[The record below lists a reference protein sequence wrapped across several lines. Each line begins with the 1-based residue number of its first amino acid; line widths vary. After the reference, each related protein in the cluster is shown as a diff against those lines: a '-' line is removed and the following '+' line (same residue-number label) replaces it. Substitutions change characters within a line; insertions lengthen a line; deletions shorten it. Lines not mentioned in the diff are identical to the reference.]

1 MTQEQNSASQKNVK
15 SESSKAA
22 AKSAASAGRPALR
35 DDRFFT
41 LPVIS
46 LVSMSF
52 LLGMS
57 EFIIVGILPDIAEGL
72 NVSLTTVGG
81 LVSLFA
87 FVYAPATPIGA
98 SISSRFERFRT
109 LLFLAVVF
117 LIGNLMC
124 AFAVGYGMLV
134 AARIVIALISG
145 TTVAISMTFADDV
158 ATQKNRTKFVAWV
171 FSGFS
176 IASVFGVP
184 IGTSIANTFGWR
196 WSFHVINILTVV
208 LIVIMCIV
216 LPKNHYGPKS
226 RFLAQFF
233 IFTEKRIWGG
243 ILAVVFAAA
252 STYVFYTYLT
262 PILEQEIGIP
272 ARYISLALA
281 AYGVAC
287 LASNLYGGRLGD
299 RGRGVVPLVK
309 GRPIYLIQAVFMVA
323 LPFAVMNGVIGCVVL
338 LVLGFLM
345 YLQNTAS
352 QVLYMDVAAATHPGS
367 LNLASSFNSMSFNIG
382 IALGSAV
389 GSLVTD
395 HVGLRWL
402 GPFGAVFAVCA
413 WLTAVWLNSDLKRR
427 EAAAAKS

>member
-1 MTQEQNSASQKNVK
+1 MTTNTATTTSVG
-15 SESSKAA
+15 SKTTGS
-22 AKSAASAGRPALR
+22 KPAGPVTS
-35 DDRFFT
+35 DRFFT

-46 LVSMSF
+46 LIAMSF
-52 LLGMS
+52 MLGMS

-109 LLFLAVVF
+109 MLFLAVVF

-145 TTVAISMTFADDV
+145 TTVAVSMTFADDV
-158 ATQKNRTKFVAWV
+158 ASKKNRTKFVAWV

-184 IGTSIANTFGWR
+184 IGTSIANVFGWR
-196 WSFHVINILTVV
+196 WAFHVINLLTVA
-208 LIVIMCIV
+208 LIILMCVV

-233 IFTEKRIWGG
+233 IFTEPRIWGG

-252 STYVFYTYLT
+252 SSYVFYTYLT

-272 ARYISLALA
+272 SHLISFALA

-287 LASNLYGGRLGD
+287 LASNLYGGKLGD

-309 GRPIYLIQAVFMVA
+309 GRPIYLIQAVFMIA
-323 LPFAVMNGVIGCVVL
+323 LPFAVMNMVVGCVVL

-352 QVLYMDVAAATHPGS
+352 QVLYMDVASATHPGS

-389 GSLVTD
+389 GGLVTD
-395 HVGLRWL
+395 HIGMRWL
-402 GPFGAVFAVCA
+402 GPFGAIFAVLA
-413 WLTAVWLNSDLKRR
+413 FLTAVWLNADLKRR
-427 EAAAAKS
+427 EKAEVEAAKEAK

>member
-1 MTQEQNSASQKNVK
+1 MTQESKLASQKNVK
-15 SESSKAA
+15 SESSRAAVQSAA
-22 AKSAASAGRPALR
+22 AAGAPVLR

-46 LVSMSF
+46 LVAMSF
-52 LLGMS
+52 MLGMS
-57 EFIIVGILPDIAEGL
+57 EFIVVGILPDIAEGL

-109 LLFLAVVF
+109 LLFLAIVF
-117 LIGNLMC
+117 LIGNIMC

-145 TTVAISMTFADDV
+145 TTVAVSMTFADDV
-158 ATQKNRTKFVAWV
+158 ATPKNRTKFVAWV

-196 WSFHVINILTVV
+196 WAFHAINVLTVA
-208 LIVIMCIV
+208 LIVLMCVV

-252 STYVFYTYLT
+252 ASYVFYTYLT

-272 ARYISLALA
+272 SQYISFALA
-281 AYGVAC
+281 AYGLAC
-287 LASNLYGGRLGD
+287 LASNLYGGKLGD

-323 LPFAVMNGVIGCVVL
+323 LPFAVLNPIIGCVVL
-338 LVLGFLM
+338 LALGFLM
-345 YLQNTAS
+345 YMQNTSS
-352 QVLYMDVAAATHPGS
+352 QVMYMGVAAATHPGS

-389 GSLVTD
+389 GGLVTD
-395 HVGLRWL
+395 HIGMRWL
-402 GPFGAVFAVCA
+402 GPFGAIFAVCA
-413 WLTAVWLNSDLKRR
+413 FLTAAWLNMDLKRR
-427 EAAAAKS
+427 EAARNK

>member
-1 MTQEQNSASQKNVK
+1 MTQESNLASQKNVK

-22 AKSAASAGRPALR
+22 VQAAAGEGAP
-35 DDRFFT
+35 DRFFT
-41 LPVIS
+41 MPVIS
-46 LVSMSF
+46 LIAMSF
-52 LLGMS
+52 MLGMS
-57 EFIIVGILPDIAEGL
+57 EFIVVGILPDIAEGL

-109 LLFLAVVF
+109 MIFLAVVF
-117 LIGNLMC
+117 LIGNLLC

-145 TTVAISMTFADDV
+145 TTVAVSMTFADDV
-158 ATQKNRTKFVAWV
+158 ASKKNRTKFVAWV

-184 IGTSIANTFGWR
+184 IGTSIANAFGWR
-196 WSFHVINILTVV
+196 WAFHVINLLTVA
-208 LIVIMCIV
+208 LIVLMCVV

-233 IFTEKRIWGG
+233 IFTEPRIWGG

-252 STYVFYTYLT
+252 SSYVFYTYLT

-272 ARYISLALA
+272 SRYISFALA

-287 LASNLYGGRLGD
+287 LASNLYGGKLGD

-309 GRPIYLIQAVFMVA
+309 GRPIYLIQAVFMIS
-323 LPFAVMNGVIGCVVL
+323 LPFAVMNAVVGCIVL
-338 LVLGFLM
+338 LMLGFLM

-352 QVLYMDVAAATHPGS
+352 QVLYMDVASATHPGS

-389 GSLVTD
+389 GGLVTD
-395 HVGLRWL
+395 HIGMRWL
-402 GPFGAVFAVCA
+402 GPFGAIFAVLA
-413 WLTAVWLNSDLKRR
+413 FLTAAWLNSDLKRR
-427 EAAAAKS
+427 EANDARAGA

>member
-1 MTQEQNSASQKNVK
+1 MTQESKLASQKNVK
-15 SESSKAA
+15 SESSRAA
-22 AKSAASAGRPALR
+22 VQSASAAGAPALR

-46 LVSMSF
+46 LIAMSF
-52 LLGMS
+52 MLGMS
-57 EFIIVGILPDIAEGL
+57 EFIVVGILPDIAEGL

-109 LLFLAVVF
+109 LLFLAIVF
-117 LIGNLMC
+117 LIGNIMC

-134 AARIVIALISG
+134 TARIVIALISG
-145 TTVAISMTFADDV
+145 TTVAVSMTFADDV
-158 ATQKNRTKFVAWV
+158 ATPKNRTKFVAWV

-196 WSFHVINILTVV
+196 WAFHVINVLTVA
-208 LIVIMCIV
+208 LIVLMCVV

-252 STYVFYTYLT
+252 ASYVFYTYLT

-272 ARYISLALA
+272 SQYISVALA
-281 AYGVAC
+281 AYGLAC
-287 LASNLYGGRLGD
+287 LASNLYGGKLGD

-323 LPFAVMNGVIGCVVL
+323 LPFAVLNPIIGCVVL
-338 LVLGFLM
+338 LALGFLM
-345 YLQNTAS
+345 YLQNTSS

-389 GSLVTD
+389 GGLVTD
-395 HVGLRWL
+395 HIGMRWL
-402 GPFGAVFAVCA
+402 GPFGAIFAVCA
-413 WLTAVWLNSDLKRR
+413 FLTAVWLNVDLKRR
-427 EAAAAKS
+427 EAAQNK

>member
-1 MTQEQNSASQKNVK
+1 MTQEQISASQKNVK

-22 AKSAASAGRPALR
+22 VESVASAGRPAPR

-46 LVSMSF
+46 LVAMSF
-52 LLGMS
+52 MLGMS

-109 LLFLAVVF
+109 LLFLAIVF

-145 TTVAISMTFADDV
+145 TTVAVSMTFADDV
-158 ATQKNRTKFVAWV
+158 ATPKNRTKFVAWV

-184 IGTSIANTFGWR
+184 IGTTIANMFGWR
-196 WSFHVINILTVV
+196 WSFHVINLLTVA
-208 LIVIMCIV
+208 LIVLMCVV

-252 STYVFYTYLT
+252 ATYVFYTYLT

-272 ARYISLALA
+272 EQYISFALA
-281 AYGVAC
+281 AYGLAC
-287 LASNLYGGRLGD
+287 LGSNLYGGKLGD

-323 LPFAVMNGVIGCVVL
+323 LPFAVLNPLIGCAVL

-345 YLQNTAS
+345 YLQNTSS
-352 QVLYMDVAAATHPGS
+352 QILYMDVAAATHPGS

-389 GSLVTD
+389 GGLVTD
-395 HVGLRWL
+395 HVGMRWL
-402 GPFGAVFAVCA
+402 GPFGAIFAVLA
-413 WLTAVWLNSDLKRR
+413 YLTAVWLNVDLKRR
-427 EAAAAKS
+427 EAAKAK

>member
-1 MTQEQNSASQKNVK
+1 MTTNTASTASVG
-15 SESSKAA
+15 SKTTGS
-22 AKSAASAGRPALR
+22 KPAGPVTS
-35 DDRFFT
+35 DRFFT

-46 LVSMSF
+46 LIAMSF
-52 LLGMS
+52 MLGMS

-109 LLFLAVVF
+109 MLFLAVVF

-145 TTVAISMTFADDV
+145 TTVAVSMTFADDV
-158 ATQKNRTKFVAWV
+158 ASKKNRTKFVAWV

-184 IGTSIANTFGWR
+184 IGTSIANVFGWR
-196 WSFHVINILTVV
+196 WAFHVINLLTVA
-208 LIVIMCIV
+208 LIILMCVV

-233 IFTEKRIWGG
+233 IFTEPRIWGG

-252 STYVFYTYLT
+252 SSYVFYTYLT

-272 ARYISLALA
+272 SHLISFALA

-287 LASNLYGGRLGD
+287 LASNLYGGKLGD

-309 GRPIYLIQAVFMVA
+309 GRPIYLIQAVFMIA
-323 LPFAVMNGVIGCVVL
+323 LPFAVMNMITGCVVL

-352 QVLYMDVAAATHPGS
+352 QVLYMDVASATHPGS

-389 GSLVTD
+389 GGLVTD
-395 HVGLRWL
+395 HIGMRWL
-402 GPFGAVFAVCA
+402 GPFGAIFAVLA
-413 WLTAVWLNSDLKRR
+413 FLTAVWLNADLKRR
-427 EAAAAKS
+427 EKAEVEAAKEAK